1 MAPET
6 GNHPASDPAF
16 SVHLIEERKDWNGF
30 TWLRSDRCGTSSER
44 YTPAMT
50 LNKAAFLALV
60 GMILA
65 TILLVGGFIGD
76 VFNVVRGLIPA
87 MRLLTS
93 FIYAFAGLSVVMFLY
108 AFHKAQS

>member
-1 MAPET
+1 MDSLGCEAIV
-6 GNHPASDPAF
+6 A
-16 SVHLIEERKDWNGF
+16 ERP
-30 TWLRSDRCGTSSER
+30 RSA

-76 VFNVVRGLIPA
+76 VFNVARGLIPA
-87 MRLLTS
+87 MRLLLTS

-108 AFHKAQS
+108 AFHKAHP

>member
-1 MAPET
+1 MDHHQGA
-6 GNHPASDPAF
+6 
-16 SVHLIEERKDWNGF
+16 
-30 TWLRSDRCGTSSER
+30 

-50 LNKAAFLALV
+50 LRNTAFLALV

-65 TILLVGGFIGD
+65 TIVLVMGFIGD
-76 VFNVVRGLIPA
+76 VFGVVQGLIPA

-93 FIYAFAGLSVVMFLY
+93 FIYAFAGLSMVVFLY